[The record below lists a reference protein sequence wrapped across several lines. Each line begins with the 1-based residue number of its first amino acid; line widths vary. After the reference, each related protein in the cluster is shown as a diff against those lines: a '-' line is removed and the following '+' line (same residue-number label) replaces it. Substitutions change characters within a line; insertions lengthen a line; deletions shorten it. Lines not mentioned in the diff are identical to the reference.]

1 VKSLLDSQAVA
12 WEKDENIVV
21 KLQVPEKEMEIVIVT
36 DVGSTTTKARLF
48 QKVESEWRYVV
59 SGEAPTTVEAPY
71 ENVIMGV
78 QNAVREIEELT
89 GLKFLSEDG
98 MIIKPRRGDRGVDF
112 YCTTSSAGGGL
123 QMMVGG
129 VIKNMTAESANRA
142 ALGAGAI
149 VMDAIAVD
157 DGRPDYEKIDRIRN
171 LRPDMILLAGGTD
184 GGTIKLV
191 MEIAEI
197 IAASEPKA
205 RLGADYDLPL
215 VFAGNKSVRPQIKH
229 LMTDKFALSV
239 VNNIRP
245 VLEEEDTEPAR
256 MAIHELFMEHVM
268 SHAPGYPDLMKWT
281 DLDILPTPA
290 GEGMAM
296 QLIARVERKNIL
308 GVGLGGATTNVY
320 SVFDERF
327 VRSVS
332 ANLGMSY
339 SISNVLK
346 EAGIR
351 NILRWVPFDL
361 DEADLVDML
370 RNKMIRPTTIPHTLD
385 SLVVE
390 HSVAREAL
398 RLGLQHHKTIA
409 TRLKGAK
416 MARRMVGEMMEYRLR
431 ATYIDMMKIGI
442 IAGTGGLLSH
452 APRRA
457 QSLLVLTDAFLPE
470 GVTKLYQDS
479 VFMMPHLGVLSTA
492 FPEIAWNIFDK
503 DCLVRLGTVIAPS
516 GVAENG
522 EPALNVK
529 MDMPDGTAY
538 EEELGFGDIVRVHL
552 EERMSAKVIITP
564 HHGFDVGA
572 GPEKTLETEIEG
584 GVVGVVIDTRGRPL
598 TMPEDGGE
606 RRKTLLKWYRA
617 LDLYPEEFMTKW
629 GK

>member
-1 VKSLLDSQAVA
+1 MSDSQAVT

-21 KLQVPEKEMEIVIVT
+21 KLQVPEEEMEIVIVT

-48 QKVESEWRYVV
+48 QRVKGEWRYVV

-78 QNAVREIEELT
+78 QNAIREIEELT

-98 MIIKPRRGDRGVDF
+98 MIIKPRHGDRGVDF

-129 VIKNMTAESANRA
+129 VIKTMTTESANRA

-215 VFAGNKSVRPQIKH
+215 VFAGNRSVRPQIKH
-229 LMTDKFALSV
+229 LMADKFALSV

-320 SVFDERF
+320 SVFDGRF

-346 EAGIR
+346 EAGIG

-370 RNKMIRPTTIPHTLD
+370 RNKMIRPTTIPHTLE

-522 EPALNVK
+522 GPTMNVK
-529 MDMPDGTAY
+529 MEMPDGTAF
-538 EEELGFGDIVRVHL
+538 EEKLGFGEIVRVPL
-552 EERMSAKVIITP
+552 EERMSAKAVITP

-572 GPEKTLETEIEG
+572 GPEKPLETEIEG

-598 TMPEDGGE
+598 TMPEDGHE
-606 RRKTLLKWYRA
+606 RRRTLLKWYRA
-617 LDLYPEEFMTKW
+617 LDLYPEEFMSEW

>member
-1 VKSLLDSQAVA
+1 MSGSSSTI
-12 WEKDENIVV
+12 WETAETLVL
-21 KLQVPEKEMEIVIVT
+21 KLHKPKEEMERIIVT

-48 QKVESEWRYVV
+48 QKVKGEWRYVV

-89 GLKFLSEDG
+89 GHTFLSDDG
-98 MIIKPRRGDRGVDF
+98 TIVKPCQGDLGVDF

-123 QMMVGG
+123 QMMVAG
-129 VIKNMTAESANRA
+129 VIKTMTAESANRA

-157 DGRPDYEKIDRIRN
+157 DGRPDYEKIDRIRS

-184 GGTIKLV
+184 GGTTKLV

-197 IAASEPKA
+197 IAASDPKA
-205 RLGADYDLPL
+205 RLGVDYELPL
-215 VFAGNKSVRPQIKH
+215 VFAGNKAVRPQIKR
-229 LMTDKFALSV
+229 LMEQKFALSIV
-239 VNNIRP
+239 DNIRP
-245 VLEEEDTEPAR
+245 ILEEEDTEPAR
-256 MAIHELFMEHVM
+256 MAVHELFMEHVM
-268 SHAPGYPDLMKWT
+268 SHAPGYPQLMEWT

-296 QLIARVERKNIL
+296 QLIAKVERKNVL

-320 SVFDERF
+320 SIFDGRF

-339 SISNVLK
+339 SISNVLR
-346 EAGIR
+346 EAGTENIIR
-351 NILRWVPFDL
+351 WIPFDL
-361 DEADLVDML
+361 DQAELVDML
-370 RNKMIRPTTIPHTLD
+370 RNKMIRPTTIPHALD

-390 HSVAREAL
+390 HAVAREAL

-416 MARRMVGEMMEYRLR
+416 LARRMVGEMMEYRLK

-442 IAGTGGLLSH
+442 ISGTGGLLSH

-457 QSLLVLTDAFLPE
+457 QSLLVLTDALLPE

-492 FPEIAWNIFDK
+492 FPDIAWNVFDK
-503 DCLVRLGTVIAPS
+503 DCLVRLGTVIAPK
-516 GVAENG
+516 GVAEMG
-522 EPALNVK
+522 EKALNVE
-529 MDMPDGTAY
+529 MDLPDGRTY
-538 EEELGFGDIVRVHL
+538 ENELAFGEIVRVPL
-552 EERMSAKVIITP
+552 GERETAKAVLTP
-564 HHGFDVGA
+564 EGDLDLGA
-572 GPEKTLETEIEG
+572 GPEKPLQTTIEG

-598 TMPEDGGE
+598 TVPADKEE
-606 RRKTLLKWYRA
+606 KRKTLLKWFRS
-617 LDLYPEEFMTKW
+617 LDLYPEANMVEW
-629 GK
+629 ER

>member
-1 VKSLLDSQAVA
+1 MSNISSI
-12 WEKDENIVV
+12 WEKDGEA
-21 KLQVPEKEMEIVIVT
+21 VPILHRPEEEMERIIVT

-48 QKVESEWRYVV
+48 QKVNGEWRYVE
-59 SGEAPTTVEAPY
+59 SGESPTTVEAPY
-71 ENVIMGV
+71 ENVTMGV
-78 QNAVREIEELT
+78 QNAVRELEELT
-89 GLKFLSEDG
+89 DYTILSEDG
-98 MIIKPRRGDRGVDF
+98 KIIKPRKDDHGVDF

-123 QMMVGG
+123 QMMVAG
-129 VIKNMTAESANRA
+129 VITTMTTESANRA

-157 DGRPDYEKIDRIRN
+157 DERPYYIKIERIRN

-184 GGTIKLV
+184 GGTTKLV

-197 IAASEPKA
+197 IAASDPKA
-205 RLGADYDLPL
+205 RLGVDYELPL
-215 VFAGNKSVRPQIKH
+215 VFAGNITVRPEIKK
-229 LMTDKFALSV
+229 LMGEKFALSIV
-239 VNNIRP
+239 DNIRP
-245 VLEEEDTEPAR
+245 VLEEENTEPAR

-268 SHAPGYPDLMKWT
+268 SHAPGYPELMEWA

-296 QLIARVERKNIL
+296 QLIAKVEGKNVL

-320 SVFDERF
+320 SIFNGRF

-339 SISNVLK
+339 SISNVLR
-346 EAGIR
+346 EAGR
-351 NILRWVPFDL
+351 ENILRWLPFEL
-361 DEADLVDML
+361 EESELVDML
-370 RNKMIRPTTIPHTLD
+370 RNKMIRPTTIPHTLK

-390 HSVAREAL
+390 HAVAREAL

-416 MARRMVGEMMEYRLR
+416 MARRMVGEMMEYRLK
-431 ATYIDMMKIGI
+431 ATYIDMMKIET

-457 QSLLVLTDAFLPE
+457 QSLLALTDAFQPE
-470 GVTKLYQDS
+470 GVTKIYQDS

-503 DCLVRLGTVIAPS
+503 DCLVRLGTVIAPV
-516 GVAENG
+516 GLAEQG
-522 EPALNVK
+522 EKILNVN
-529 MDMPDGTAY
+529 MDMPDGTNF
-538 EEELGFGDIVRVHL
+538 ERDLEFGEIIRVHL
-552 EERMSAKVIITP
+552 EERKTAEVVLTP
-564 HHGFDVGA
+564 KGDFDVGA
-572 GPEKTLETEIEG
+572 GLEKVLQTTVEG

-598 TMPEDGGE
+598 TVPAEFDA
-606 RRKTLLKWYRA
+606 RKEALIKWYKS
-617 LDLYPEEFMTKW
+617 LDLYPKEFMMDWEK
-629 GK
+629 

>member
-1 VKSLLDSQAVA
+1 
-12 WEKDENIVV
+12 
-21 KLQVPEKEMEIVIVT
+21 
-36 DVGSTTTKARLF
+36 
-48 QKVESEWRYVV
+48 
-59 SGEAPTTVEAPY
+59 
-71 ENVIMGV
+71 
-78 QNAVREIEELT
+78 
-89 GLKFLSEDG
+89 
-98 MIIKPRRGDRGVDF
+98 
-112 YCTTSSAGGGL
+112 
-123 QMMVGG
+123 
-129 VIKNMTAESANRA
+129 
-142 ALGAGAI
+142 
-149 VMDAIAVD
+149 
-157 DGRPDYEKIDRIRN
+157 
-171 LRPDMILLAGGTD
+171 
-184 GGTIKLV
+184 
-191 MEIAEI
+191 AEI

-215 VFAGNKSVRPQIKH
+215 VFAGNRSVRPQIKH
-229 LMTDKFALSV
+229 LMADKFALSV

-296 QLIARVERKNIL
+296 QLIARVERKNVL

-320 SVFDERF
+320 SIFDRRF

-346 EAGIR
+346 EAGIE

-361 DEADLVDML
+361 DEAELVDML
-370 RNKMIRPTTIPHTLD
+370 RNKMIRPTTIPHTLE

-492 FPEIAWNIFDK
+492 FPEIAWNVFDK
-503 DCLVRLGTVIAPS
+503 DCLVRLGTVIAPL

-522 EPALNVK
+522 APALNVK
-529 MDMPDGTAY
+529 MEMLDGSAH
-538 EEELGFGDIVRVHL
+538 EEELGFGDILRVPL
-552 EERMSAKVIITP
+552 EERMAVKAVLTP

-572 GPEKTLETEIEG
+572 GPEKPLETEIEG

-598 TMPEDGGE
+598 TLPEDGRE
-606 RRKTLLKWYRA
+606 RRRTLLKWYKA
-617 LDLYPEEFMTKW
+617 LDLYPEEFMTEW

>member
-1 VKSLLDSQAVA
+1 LSNLSSSI
-12 WEKDENIVV
+12 WEKDEEVV
-21 KLQVPEKEMEIVIVT
+21 LKLHWPEEEMERIIVT

-48 QKVESEWRYVV
+48 KKVNGEWRYAE
-59 SGEAPTTVEAPY
+59 SGESPTTVEAPY
-71 ENVIMGV
+71 ENVIRGV

-89 GLKFLSEDG
+89 NYTILSEDG
-98 MIIKPRRGDRGVDF
+98 KIIKPRKDDHGVDF
-112 YCTTSSAGGGL
+112 CCTTSSAGGGL
-123 QMMVGG
+123 QMMVAG
-129 VIKNMTAESANRA
+129 VIKTMTTESANRA

-157 DGRPDYEKIDRIRN
+157 DERPHYVKIERIRN

-184 GGTIKLV
+184 GGTTKLV

-197 IAASEPKA
+197 IAASDPKA
-205 RLGADYDLPL
+205 RLGVDYKLPL
-215 VFAGNKSVRPQIKH
+215 VFAGNITVRPEIKK
-229 LMTDKFALSV
+229 LVGDKFALSIV
-239 VNNIRP
+239 DNIRP
-245 VLEEEDTEPAR
+245 VLEEENTEPAR

-268 SHAPGYPDLMKWT
+268 SHAPGYPELMEWA

-296 QLIARVERKNIL
+296 QLIAKVEGKNVL

-320 SVFDERF
+320 SIFNGRF

-339 SISNVLK
+339 SISNVLR
-346 EAGIR
+346 EAGKE
-351 NILRWVPFDL
+351 NILRWLPFEL
-361 DEADLVDML
+361 EESELVDML
-370 RNKMIRPTTIPHTLD
+370 RNKMIRPTTIPHTLK

-390 HSVAREAL
+390 HAVAREAL

-416 MARRMVGEMMEYRLR
+416 IAHRMVGEMMEYRLR
-431 ATYIDMMKIGI
+431 ATYIDMMKIVI

-457 QSLLVLTDAFLPE
+457 QSLLALTDAFQPE
-470 GVTKLYQDS
+470 GVTKIYQDS

-503 DCLVRLGTVIAPS
+503 DCLVRLGTVIAPV
-516 GVAENG
+516 GLAEQG
-522 EPALNVK
+522 EKILNVN
-529 MDMPDGTAY
+529 MDMPDGTNF
-538 EEELGFGDIVRVHL
+538 ERDLEFGEIIRVPL
-552 EERMSAKVIITP
+552 EERKTAEVVLTP
-564 HHGFDVGA
+564 KSEFDVGA
-572 GPEKTLETEIEG
+572 GPEKVLQTTVEG

-598 TMPEDGGE
+598 TVPTDFDA
-606 RRKTLLKWYRA
+606 RKEALIKWFKS
-617 LDLYPEEFMTKW
+617 LDLYPEESMRDWEK
-629 GK
+629 